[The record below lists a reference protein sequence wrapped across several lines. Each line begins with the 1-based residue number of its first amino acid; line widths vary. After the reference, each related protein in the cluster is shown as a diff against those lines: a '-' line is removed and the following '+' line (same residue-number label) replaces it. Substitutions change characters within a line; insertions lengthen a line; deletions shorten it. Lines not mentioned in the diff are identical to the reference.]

1 MLAEPRPDILDDRY
15 EIGSLL
21 GRGGMGDVHR
31 AIDHRLGREVA
42 VKFLRND
49 LAAQPDVRNRFE
61 AEARSAARLSHPNVV
76 MVLDSGEFERC
87 PYLVMECLPGRT
99 LYDELVR
106 GPLPPDRVRAVAYDV
121 LGALG
126 AAHDLGILHRD
137 VKPGNILLTDDGRA
151 KLADFGI
158 AKSTEGLDHTL
169 VGQVLGTPAYLA
181 PERLTGEPA
190 TPSADLYALGV
201 VLYEALTGKQ
211 PFRGDTPI
219 AVAHAIATSDAEPLS
234 QRCAEVDPALAAVI
248 EGAMLKDREGR
259 FQSAAEMSRALAAVD
274 ATPTRWADEAG
285 EPTRILAPAGAT
297 TVLSDAPAR
306 PLTRRDRTTPGG
318 LWRTGPR
325 ELRLL
330 AVAAVVLALIVAAV
344 IAAGD
349 SSERG
354 ATDSGSSTQPT
365 AGQPGGAQVPA
376 PLDDAIDDLE
386 RAVNG

>member
-49 LAAQPDVRNRFE
+49 LAAQPAVRDRFE

-76 MVLDSGEFERC
+76 MVLDSGEYERC

-106 GPLPPDRVRAVAYDV
+106 GPLPPDRVRTIAHDM

-181 PERLTGEPA
+181 PERLSGEPA

-201 VLYEALTGKQ
+201 VLYEALTGSQ

-219 AVAHAIATSDAEPLS
+219 AVAHAIATTEPAPLS
-234 QRCAEVDPALAAVI
+234 PRCAEADPALSAVI
-248 EGAMLKDREGR
+248 ERAMRKDRDGR
-259 FQSAAEMSRALAAVD
+259 FQSAAEMAAALTQPGA
-274 ATPTRWADEAG
+274 PTRFDDGAG
-285 EPTRILAPAGAT
+285 EPTRILEPAGAA
-297 TVLSDAPAR
+297 TVVSETSSPPAAAEYR
-306 PLTRRDRTTPGG
+306 PAAREW
-318 LWRTGPR
+318 WRSGPR

-330 AVAAVVLALIVAAV
+330 AVAAVVVALIVAAV
-344 IAAGD
+344 VASGD
-349 SSERG
+349 SSEPPPSG
-354 ATDSGSSTQPT
+354 AGPSTQPT
-365 AGQPGGAQVPA
+365 SVAPGGAQVPA
-376 PLDDAIDDLE
+376 PLDEAIDRLE

>member
-1 MLAEPRPDILDDRY
+1 MASSRPDILDERY
-15 EIGSLL
+15 EIGTLL

-49 LAAQPDVRNRFE
+49 LAAQPAVRDRFE
-61 AEARSAARLSHPNVV
+61 AEARSAARLTHPNVV

-106 GPLPPDRVRAVAYDV
+106 GPLPPERVRAVAGDV

-126 AAHDLGILHRD
+126 AAHDIGLMHRD
-137 VKPGNILLTDDGRA
+137 VKPGNILLTDDGRV

-158 AKSTEGLDHTL
+158 AKSTEGMDQTL

-201 VLYEALTGKQ
+201 VLYEALTGNQ

-219 AVAHAIATSDAEPLS
+219 AVAHAIATTEPAPLTR
-234 QRCAEVDPALAAVI
+234 QCAEVDPALAAVI
-248 EGAMLKDREGR
+248 EQAMRKDRDGR
-259 FQSAAEMSRALAAVD
+259 FQSAAEMAAALARSEGAPTSLSAD
-274 ATPTRWADEAG
+274 AGE
-285 EPTRILAPAGAT
+285 EPTRILAPTSAAT
-297 TVLSDAPAR
+297 VMSDRAVDAPAASR
-306 PLTRRDRTTPGG
+306 PTADTW
-318 LWRTGPR
+318 WRTSPR
-325 ELRLL
+325 EVRLL
-330 AVAAVVLALIVAAV
+330 VVAVIVVALIVLAV
-344 IAAGD
+344 IASGNSETSSPGD
-349 SSERG
+349 
-354 ATDSGSSTQPT
+354 GSSTEPTVQP
-365 AGQPGGAQVPA
+365 AGDANVPPA
-376 PLDDAIDDLE
+376 LDDAIDRLD
-386 RAVNG
+386 RAVNR